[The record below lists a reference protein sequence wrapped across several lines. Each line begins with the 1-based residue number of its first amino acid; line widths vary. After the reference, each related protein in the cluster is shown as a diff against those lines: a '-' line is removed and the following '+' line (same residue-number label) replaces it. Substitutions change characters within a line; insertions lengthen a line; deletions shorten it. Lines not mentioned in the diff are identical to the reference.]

1 MRGQPSRAMI
11 ESERM
16 KIHEAPHGINVV
28 IETQSRRVVI
38 GRFDSTNGFTALL
51 HDCDVVDFA
60 PDQDPEPYI
69 RETAKYGVDVKQRDL
84 EVDVLQIA
92 RVRVLGEIQKAD

>member
-1 MRGQPSRAMI
+1 
-11 ESERM
+11 M

-28 IETQSRRVVI
+28 IETGDRRVVI

-51 HDCDVVDFA
+51 HDCDEKRFG
-60 PDQDPEPYI
+60 PDEDPEPYI

-84 EVDVLQIA
+84 ELDVAQIA
-92 RVRVLGEIQKAD
+92 RVRLLGDVPKPD

>member
-1 MRGQPSRAMI
+1 
-11 ESERM
+11 M

-28 IETQSRRVVI
+28 VETRGRRVVI

-69 RETAKYGVDVKQRDL
+69 RETAKYGVDVKQRDFQL
-84 EVDVLQIA
+84 DVHTIE
-92 RVRVLGEIQKAD
+92 RVRLLGEIPKAD